1 MSLVSWRLSQD
12 CTGRLRSTATNHGR
26 RLGSKMSDSGKQIG
40 DCQHAKNPAWC
51 VECLRQAVEERI
63 ADEKFVV
70 RARQAFGIM
79 MHRGW
84 HAVRRNT
91 GDWKIGE
98 FLARDSEFL
107 AWTRKHFF
115 IDPFTCLIEADKW
128 MVEREQSK

>member
-1 MSLVSWRLSQD
+1 MDLDKEPEHILIFDSEGICCGLYKED
-12 CTGRLRSTATNHGR
+12 EG
-26 RLGSKMSDSGKQIG
+26 KMSDSGKQIG
-40 DCQHAKNPAWC
+40 DCQHGKNPAWC